1 MADADRMRLR
11 AAVLSLHGDEG
22 VRDKPDRK
30 ADVFADLGLP
40 VSPLCLRPTAETS
53 WSSSSS
59 V

>member
-11 AAVLSLHGDEG
+11 AAALSLHGDEG

-40 VSPLCLRPTAETS
+40 VSPLCLRPTAATS